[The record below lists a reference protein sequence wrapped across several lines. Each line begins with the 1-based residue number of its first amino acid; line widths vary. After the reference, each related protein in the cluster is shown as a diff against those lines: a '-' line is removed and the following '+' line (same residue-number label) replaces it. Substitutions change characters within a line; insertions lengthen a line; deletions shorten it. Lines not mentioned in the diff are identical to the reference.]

1 MTRALV
7 SIPEVQRVKIKFK
20 ESMKLK
26 DFTYVGISNSPNSD
40 IVLKNLKD
48 KEFDWASGRFYL
60 FYPVQ
65 KQNVIGFGSNG
76 SKQLGEA
83 SGESGGFKTPQISAP
98 QEDIGLDF
106 RPVKLYGRGEYSAAV
121 TSQGK
126 MFETGA
132 MDGGGS
138 SASKF

>member
-1 MTRALV
+1 MNVNVETSHPAYDAMTRALV

-76 SKQLGEA
+76 SK
-83 SGESGGFKTPQISAP
+83 
-98 QEDIGLDF
+98 
-106 RPVKLYGRGEYSAAV
+106 
-121 TSQGK
+121 
-126 MFETGA
+126 
-132 MDGGGS
+132 
-138 SASKF
+138 